1 MDPPLEL
8 VWTAMPEAVSYTLEL
23 TVSGNQLTIAG
34 LKQPIF
40 VAGGPVDLRNTSV
53 EWFVRAVFEGCPP
66 VESAHRRF
74 TVTTPAACAL
84 AAPAPVA
91 PTPGSKTFSPVTH
104 FIWSASPGAAEYRLW
119 VSPDGREPR
128 VAAVTQGALEIE
140 IVLEFGAIDWFVEAF
155 REGCPPARS
164 EPSRFTIERS
174 AECDAPPP
182 RGVRPA
188 PGDTNLTS
196 PVQFSWE
203 GAKGAVGYNVWLSNQ
218 GGRPT
223 PLFDP

>member
-1 MDPPLEL
+1 M
-8 VWTAMPEAVSYTLEL
+8 
-23 TVSGNQLTIAG
+23 
-34 LKQPIF
+34 
-40 VAGGPVDLRNTSV
+40 
-53 EWFVRAVFEGCPP
+53 
-66 VESAHRRF
+66 
-74 TVTTPAACAL
+74 
-84 AAPAPVA
+84 
-91 PTPGSKTFSPVTH
+91 
-104 FIWSASPGAAEYRLW
+104 
-119 VSPDGREPR
+119 
-128 VAAVTQGALEIE
+128 TQGALETE
-140 IVLEFGAIDWFVEAF
+140 IVLEFGAIDWFIEAF

-164 EPSRFTIERS
+164 EPSRFTIARS

-223 PLFDP
+223 PLFNPSHPGELITGTSLTAEVPPESRVTPKLSVTLEAYEFTQLVGALKSMGLDPAYNARVSIRVKDGEGTVAAYASVVDNTTQDPIYVPSQQ